1 MDMDVFTGVNR
12 HYELKYFVI
21 VKKVFLFKLVL
32 NQFQLH
38 NCEQHNT

>member
-12 HYELKYFVI
+12 QYELKYFVF
-21 VKKVFLFKLVL
+21 VKSIFFKLVL
-32 NQFQLH
+32 NQFQLL